1 LNFAVIPVSC
11 HQPGKNERNQKEEQ
25 VADTDKIKNMG
36 ARALAD
42 LSVVLDNVQ
51 EADIEGFITAIG
63 SAKRVA
69 LHGLGREGLQMRGLA
84 MRLFHLGIDAHVVGN
99 MTTPPLG
106 AGDLLIV
113 SAGPGDFTTIE
124 ALMNIAKKAGAK
136 TAVVTAQA
144 SGGAARRADVVLHIP
159 AQTMANDQAGKLS
172 VLPMGSLFEV
182 AMMLVFELVVLNLR
196 DRIGETPESMRTRHT
211 NLE

>member
-1 LNFAVIPVSC
+1 MA
-11 HQPGKNERNQKEEQ
+11 
-25 VADTDKIKNMG
+25 

-42 LSVVLDNVQ
+42 LSAVLENVK
-51 EADIEGFITAIG
+51 DEGVDRFIAEIA
-63 SAKRVA
+63 SARRIA

-84 MRLFHLGIDAHVVGN
+84 MRLFHMGLDAHVVGD

-106 AGDLLIV
+106 PSDLLIV
-113 SAGPGDFTTIE
+113 SAGPGDLKTIE
-124 ALMNIAKKAGAK
+124 ALMNIAKAAGAK

-144 SGGAARRADVVLHIP
+144 EGGAARRADCVLLIP

-172 VLPMGSLFEV
+172 ILPMGSLFE
-182 AMMLVFELVVLNLR
+182 AAQMLVFELVVLKLR
-196 DRIGETPESMRTRHT
+196 DRLGETAETMRARHT

>member
-1 LNFAVIPVSC
+1 MTDTI
-11 HQPGKNERNQKEEQ
+11 NE
-25 VADTDKIKNMG
+25 MG

-42 LSVVLDNVQ
+42 LAAVLANVEDAVVDR
-51 EADIEGFITAIG
+51 FIAELA

-84 MRLFHLGIDAHVVGN
+84 MRLFHLGIDACVVGD

-144 SGGAARRADVVLHIP
+144 TGGAARRADVVLHIP

-182 AMMLVFELVVLNLR
+182 AMMVIFELVVLRLR
-196 DRIGETPESMRTRHT
+196 DCLGEMPETMRARHT

>member
-1 LNFAVIPVSC
+1 M
-11 HQPGKNERNQKEEQ
+11 
-25 VADTDKIKNMG
+25 TDSINSL
-36 ARALAD
+36 ARLALAD
-42 LSVVLDNVQ
+42 LSAVLENMP
-51 EADIEGFITAIG
+51 EEGIEKFIATIAGARRI
-63 SAKRVA
+63 A

-84 MRLFHLGIDAHVVGN
+84 MRLFHLGLDAHVVGD

-124 ALMNIAKKAGAK
+124 ALMNIAKAAGAK
-136 TAVVTAQA
+136 TAVVTAQT

-159 AQTMANDQAGKLS
+159 AQTMANDQLGEVSA
-172 VLPMGSLFEV
+172 LPMGSLFEV
-182 AMMLVFELVVLNLR
+182 AMMLVFEMIVLRIR
-196 DRIGETPESMRTRHT
+196 DRIGETAESMRARHT

>member
-1 LNFAVIPVSC
+1 MTDRINKMGVS
-11 HQPGKNERNQKEEQ
+11 
-25 VADTDKIKNMG
+25 
-36 ARALAD
+36 ALAEVSAVLENVGD
-42 LSVVLDNVQ
+42 ESV
-51 EADIEGFITAIG
+51 EKFIAAII
-63 SAKRVA
+63 AARRIA

-84 MRLFHLGIDAHVVGN
+84 MRLFHLGLDAHVVGD

-113 SAGPGDFTTIE
+113 SAGPGDLETIE
-124 ALMNIAKKAGAK
+124 ALMNIARAAGAK

-144 SGGAARRADVVLHIP
+144 TGGAARRADCVLPIP
-159 AQTMANDQAGKLS
+159 AQTMANDQSGKLS

-182 AMMLVFELVVLNLR
+182 AMMLVFELIVLKLR
-196 DRIGETPESMRTRHT
+196 DRLGETPATMRARHT

>member
-1 LNFAVIPVSC
+1 
-11 HQPGKNERNQKEEQ
+11 
-25 VADTDKIKNMG
+25 
-36 ARALAD
+36 
-42 LSVVLDNVQ
+42 
-51 EADIEGFITAIG
+51 
-63 SAKRVA
+63 
-69 LHGLGREGLQMRGLA
+69 
-84 MRLFHLGIDAHVVGN
+84 MRLFHLGIDAHVVGD

-106 AGDLLIV
+106 HGDLLIV

-124 ALMNIAKKAGAK
+124 ALMNIARNAGAK

-144 SGGAARRADVVLHIP
+144 AGGAARRADVVLHIP

-182 AMMLVFELVVLNLR
+182 SMMLVFELIILRLR
-196 DRIGETPESMRTRHT
+196 DHLGETAETMRARHT